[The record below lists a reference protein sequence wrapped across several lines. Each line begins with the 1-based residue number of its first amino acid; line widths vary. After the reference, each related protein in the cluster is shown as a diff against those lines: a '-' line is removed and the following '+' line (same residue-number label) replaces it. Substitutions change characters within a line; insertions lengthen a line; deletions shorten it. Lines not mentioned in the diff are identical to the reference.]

1 MNGRIGRGLRGR
13 ETARR
18 TTARVALERGCGIVG
33 PMKRWWSMGLL
44 WLVGGFGAI
53 PTGAAAGGLRASTA
67 EVRKGVVAVIEGQLA
82 AFRAGDPK
90 TAYTYA
96 AATLRAQNPVRQFL
110 RIVETNYPEIW
121 ANTRGEFGVVRDDGT
136 RATVLVQVFSPD
148 GRADYDYGLVKER
161 DGAWRIDRVLRHA
174 PKKADKV

>member
-1 MNGRIGRGLRGR
+1 
-13 ETARR
+13 
-18 TTARVALERGCGIVG
+18 
-33 PMKRWWSMGLL
+33 MKRWLMRMTLVALGLGL
-44 WLVGGFGAI
+44 GLVRGADGGM
-53 PTGAAAGGLRASTA
+53 RASKP
-67 EVRKGVVAVIEGQLA
+67 ELRKEVVAVIEGQLA

-136 RATVLVQVFSPD
+136 RSTVLVQVFSQA